1 MDRLIALVAL
11 RWRLEARA
19 VSGSRGRMAALL
31 VAVPALGFF
40 SLASAFVA
48 FSLTRFAE
56 RAQPE
61 LTLPALSALATLFG
75 LTWALSPLLAGV
87 SATETHDLGK
97 LLPYPVPLPT
107 LVASSL
113 LANLLQPMVLAQ
125 LPPLAALSL
134 ALGGRGARG
143 PVALVGLGLGLAL
156 VLAAGQAVGIALH
169 AVSRN
174 RRWHDRA
181 LLVGIGLGVAFSLL
195 PILLLSR
202 GGSSFRRLALL
213 LLERDVFALVPFSW
227 GARAAVHAGRGEA
240 LAFLGW
246 AGASTL
252 ALAAVV
258 GVSVAL
264 AQRLYRGELDLGEAS
279 GGGAARARMRL
290 RGVVGA
296 LVEKDL
302 RVAWRDPRTR
312 ALVFTGVIGPLVLLL
327 LLWQGSAGPLRPGL
341 LLAIASFSGLGAL
354 GSNAFALERQGLG
367 LLFGFPADRLSI
379 LVGKNLGVIALR
391 LPALIAV
398 SLATLVVAGPGFVP
412 AIAAVVLLTQ
422 VLAAAADNYLSIL
435 FPFPVAAAGRDPG
448 APVSGTRGLGAA
460 AMTLARHARDARR
473 LGPVRLPRL
482 AARAPGRALALGP
495 DPAAR
500 PRRLGGRLLHDHLGR
515 RAPARA
521 ARAGARRPHGGGGL
535 RWPGVRAS
543 RSSGSGWWA
552 ARWPAPSPRP
562 GTA

>member
-1 MDRLIALVAL
+1 VDRLRALVAL

-19 VSGSRGRMAALL
+19 VSGSRGRKAALL
-31 VAVPALGFF
+31 VAVPALFAF
-40 SLASAFVA
+40 SLAAAFVA
-48 FSLTRFAE
+48 FSLVRLVE
-56 RAQPE
+56 RAQPQ
-61 LTLPALSALATLFG
+61 LTLPALSAVATLFG

-97 LLPYPVPLPT
+97 LLSYPVPLPT

-125 LPPLAALSL
+125 LPPLGALAL
-134 ALGGRGARG
+134 ALGGAGARG
-143 PVALVGLGLGLAL
+143 TVALAGLALGLAL
-156 VLAAGQAVGIALH
+156 VLAVGQTVGMALH

-181 LLVGIGLGVAFSLL
+181 LFAGIGLGVAFSLL

-202 GGSSFRRLALL
+202 GGSHARRLVLL
-213 LLERDVFALVPFSW
+213 LLERDVFALVPFAW

-240 LAFLGW
+240 LLFLGW
-246 AGASTL
+246 AGATTL
-252 ALAAVV
+252 ALTAAI

-264 AQRLYRGELDLGEAS
+264 AQRLYRGELDLGEAT

-290 RGVVGA
+290 PGVVGA
-296 LVEKDL
+296 LVDKDL
-302 RVAWRDPRTR
+302 RVAWRDPRAK

-327 LLWQGSAGPLRPGL
+327 LLWQGSAGLLRPGL

-367 LLFGFPADRLSI
+367 LLLGFPADRFAI

-391 LPALIAV
+391 LPALLTV
-398 SLATLVVAGPGFVP
+398 SLATLAVAGPAFVP
-412 AIAAVVLLTQ
+412 AVAAVVLLTQ
-422 VLAAAADNYLSIL
+422 VLASAADNYLSIL

-460 AMTLARHARDARR
+460 AMTLLATIATLVASGPFVFLAWLPEL
-473 LGPVRLPRL
+473 LGERWLWLLTLPL
-482 AARAPGRALALGP
+482 ALAGALAVHFMATSGAARLLERREQDLV
-495 DPAAR
+495 AR
-500 PRRLGGRLLHDHLGR
+500 M
-515 RAPARA
+515 
-521 ARAGARRPHGGGGL
+521 AGED
-535 RWPGVRAS
+535 
-543 RSSGSGWWA
+543 
-552 ARWPAPSPRP
+552 
-562 GTA
+562 

>member
-1 MDRLIALVAL
+1 MDRLKALVAL

-31 VAVPALGFF
+31 VAVPALGVL

-48 FSLTRFAE
+48 FSLARLVE

-61 LTLPALSALATLFG
+61 LTLPALSAVATLFG

-107 LVASSL
+107 LVGSSL

-134 ALGGRGARG
+134 ALGGTGARG

-202 GGSSFRRLALL
+202 GGSSARRLVLL

-252 ALAAVV
+252 ALAAAV

-264 AQRLYRGELDLGEAS
+264 AQRLYRGELDLGEAR
-279 GGGAARARMRL
+279 GAVATRARMRL
-290 RGVVGA
+290 PGVVGA

-302 RVAWRDPRTR
+302 RVAWRDPRTK
-312 ALVFTGVIGPLVLLL
+312 ALVFTGVIGPLILLL
-327 LLWQGSAGPLRPGL
+327 VLWQGSAGPARPGF

-354 GSNAFALERQGLG
+354 GANAFALERQGLG
-367 LLFGFPADRLSI
+367 LLFGFPADRFSI

-391 LPALIAV
+391 LPALLAV
-398 SLATLVVAGPGFVP
+398 SLATLVVAGPASSPPSRPSCFSPRCWRRRRTTTSRSSSPSRWPRPGG
-412 AIAAVVLLTQ
+412 T
-422 VLAAAADNYLSIL
+422 
-435 FPFPVAAAGRDPG
+435 PG

-460 AMTLARHARDARR
+460 AMTLLATLATLVASAPFVFLAWLPEL
-473 LGPVRLPRL
+473 LGERWLFALTLP
-482 AARAPGRALALGP
+482 LALGGSAAVYFMATSG
-495 DPAAR
+495 AAR
-500 PRRLGGRLLHDHLGR
+500 LLERREPELV
-515 RAPARA
+515 ARM
-521 ARAGARRPHGGGGL
+521 AGED
-535 RWPGVRAS
+535 
-543 RSSGSGWWA
+543 
-552 ARWPAPSPRP
+552 
-562 GTA
+562 

>member
-1 MDRLIALVAL
+1 VDRLIALVAL

-19 VSGSRGRMAALL
+19 VSRSRGRLAALL
-31 VAVPALGFF
+31 VAVPALGVV

-48 FSLTRFAE
+48 FSLARLAE
-56 RAQPE
+56 RARPE
-61 LTLPALSALATLFG
+61 LTLPALSAVAAVFG
-75 LTWALSPLLAGV
+75 LTWALSPLLAGI

-97 LLPYPVPLPT
+97 LLSYPVPLPT

-125 LPPLAALSL
+125 MPPLAALSL
-134 ALGGRGARG
+134 ALGGSGARA
-143 PVALVGLGLGLAL
+143 PVALAGLGLGLAL
-156 VLAAGQAVGIALH
+156 VIASGQAVGIALH

-181 LLVGIGLGVAFSLL
+181 LFAGIGLGVAVSLL

-202 GGSSFRRLALL
+202 GGSQARRIVLL

-227 GARAAVHAGRGEA
+227 GARAAVYAGRGEA

-246 AGASTL
+246 AGASIL
-252 ALAAVV
+252 ALGAVV

-279 GGGAARARMRL
+279 PGGATRARMRL
-290 RGVVGA
+290 PGVVGA

-302 RVAWRDPRTR
+302 RVAWRDPRTK

-327 LLWQGSAGPLRPGL
+327 VLWQSSNGPLAPGF

-354 GSNAFALERQGLG
+354 GANAFALERQGLG

-379 LVGKNLGVIALR
+379 LVGKNLGVIVLR
-391 LPALIAV
+391 LPALLAV
-398 SLATLVVAGPGFVP
+398 SLATLVVAGPAFVP

-460 AMTLARHARDARR
+460 VMTLVATLATLVASAPFVFLAWLPQL
-473 LGPVRLPRL
+473 LGVRWLWALTLP
-482 AARAPGRALALGP
+482 LALGGAAAVHFMATSG
-495 DPAAR
+495 AAR
-500 PRRLGGRLLHDHLGR
+500 VLERREPELV
-515 RAPARA
+515 ARM
-521 ARAGARRPHGGGGL
+521 AGED
-535 RWPGVRAS
+535 
-543 RSSGSGWWA
+543 
-552 ARWPAPSPRP
+552 
-562 GTA
+562 

>member
-31 VAVPALGFF
+31 VAVPALGVF
-40 SLASAFVA
+40 SLAAAFVA
-48 FSLTRFAE
+48 FSLARLVE

-61 LTLPALSALATLFG
+61 LTLPALSAVATLFG

-134 ALGGRGARG
+134 ALGGAGARG
-143 PVALVGLGLGLAL
+143 PVALAGLALGLAL
-156 VLAAGQAVGIALH
+156 VLAAGQTVGMALH

-181 LLVGIGLGVAFSLL
+181 LFAGIGLGVAFSLL

-202 GGSSFRRLALL
+202 GGSQARRLGLL
-213 LLERDVFALVPFSW
+213 LLERDVFALVPFAW

-252 ALAAVV
+252 ALAAAI

-290 RGVVGA
+290 PGVVGA

-302 RVAWRDPRTR
+302 RVAWRDPRTK

-327 LLWQGSAGPLRPGL
+327 FLWQGSAGPLRPGF

-354 GSNAFALERQGLG
+354 GANAFALERQGLG

-391 LPALIAV
+391 LPALLAV
-398 SLATLVVAGPGFVP
+398 SLATLAVAGPAFVP
-412 AIAAVVLLTQ
+412 AITAVVLLTQ

-448 APVSGTRGLGAA
+448 APASGTRGLGAA
-460 AMTLARHARDARR
+460 AMTLVATLATLVASAPFVFLAWLPEL
-473 LGPVRLPRL
+473 LGERWLWALTLP
-482 AARAPGRALALGP
+482 LALGGALAVHFMATSG
-495 DPAAR
+495 AAR
-500 PRRLGGRLLHDHLGR
+500 LLSRREPELV
-515 RAPARA
+515 ARM
-521 ARAGARRPHGGGGL
+521 AGED
-535 RWPGVRAS
+535 
-543 RSSGSGWWA
+543 
-552 ARWPAPSPRP
+552 
-562 GTA
+562 